1 MFGFGKVTV
10 PVTAAVTAAAI
21 AAPTLFATEAAAQG
35 RVCAKRDKLVAELA
49 KSHGE
54 TRQSVGL
61 QRNNGVI
68 ETFANVETGSWTI
81 IVSLPTGVSCLVAA
95 GEAFQKDAKQAALTD
110 KDA

>member
-1 MFGFGKVTV
+1 MFGFGKVTAL
-10 PVTAAVTAAAI
+10 AAAAAI
-21 AAPTLFATEAAAQG
+21 AAPALVASDAKAQG

-49 KSHGE
+49 KTHGE

-95 GEAFQKDAKQAALTD
+95 GEAFQKDAKQAALSD

>member
-1 MFGFGKVTV
+1 MFGFGKF
-10 PVTAAVTAAAI
+10 TAVAVAVAI
-21 AAPTLFATEAAAQG
+21 AAPTLAATSAEAQG

-49 KSHGE
+49 KTHGE

-61 QRNNGVI
+61 QRNSGVI
-68 ETFANVETGSWTI
+68 ETFANVDTGSWTI

-95 GEAFQKDAKQAALTD
+95 GEAFQQDAKEASLMD

>member
-1 MFGFGKVTV
+1 MFGFGKI
-10 PVTAAVTAAAI
+10 TAAATALAI
-21 AAPTLFATEAAAQG
+21 AAPALIATDADAQG

-95 GEAFQKDAKQAALTD
+95 GEAFQQDAKQAALSD

>member
-1 MFGFGKVTV
+1 MLKFCKF
-10 PVTAAVTAAAI
+10 PVAAAVAAI
-21 AAPTLFATEAAAQG
+21 SAAVLLPNDADAQG

-54 TRQSVGL
+54 TRQSAGL

-68 ETFANVETGSWTI
+68 ETFANTETGSWTI

-95 GEAFQKDAKQAALTD
+95 GEAFQKDAKQAALSD

>member
-1 MFGFGKVTV
+1 MFALGKI
-10 PVTAAVTAAAI
+10 AAFAAAAALATPALI
-21 AAPTLFATEAAAQG
+21 ATDAAAQG

-68 ETFANVETGSWTI
+68 ETFANTETGSWTI

-95 GEAFQKDAKQAALTD
+95 GEAFQKDAKQAALSD

>member
-1 MFGFGKVTV
+1 MMFGFGKITSL
-10 PVTAAVTAAAI
+10 AVAAAL
-21 AAPTLFATEAAAQG
+21 AAPFLIVADAGAQG
-35 RVCAKRDKLVAELA
+35 RACAKRDKLVVELT

-68 ETFANVETGSWTI
+68 ETFANTDTGTWTI

-95 GEAFQKDAKQAALTD
+95 GEAFEKEAKQASLTG
-110 KDA
+110 KGA